1 LYGRFG
7 YGYQWWVKEVDGC
20 RSFRAWGRR
29 GQYIVVVPELDLV
42 IAVTSNPQMPHP
54 PTSIHYSPLF
64 DLVATAVKRERP
76 VKAPLTAVGL
86 PEDAS
91 AFVDRFNRAI
101 ADMDSAK
108 IAETISDR
116 FLTFGAT
123 KRMFLGVFLDTMSYV
138 RTIKLVLTGFEVE
151 GNIARIEGA
160 ITDKYFERP
169 ISPGML
175 LIKENGQWKWYG
187 NRKPGYPQ

>member
-1 LYGRFG
+1 
-7 YGYQWWVKEVDGC
+7 
-20 RSFRAWGRR
+20 
-29 GQYIVVVPELDLV
+29 
-42 IAVTSNPQMPHP
+42 
-54 PTSIHYSPLF
+54 
-64 DLVATAVKRERP
+64 
-76 VKAPLTAVGL
+76 
-86 PEDAS
+86 
-91 AFVDRFNRAI
+91 
-101 ADMDSAK
+101 
-108 IAETISDR
+108 
-116 FLTFGAT
+116 
-123 KRMFLGVFLDTMSYV
+123 MFLAVFLDTMSYV